1 MPKKSRRV
9 AVRQAELGQ
18 RKRRFHRAGAQAQG
32 PEAQASAHTVQSTEP
47 IAATSEAPAV
57 PQAASVPETPR
68 SVPQP
73 AHTPATAARAAAP
86 YMWPE
91 LRRINLN
98 YLYLVKVLKQHT
110 AITNLSIPLT
120 CLSL

>member
-32 PEAQASAHTVQSTEP
+32 PATQVSAPTVQSTEP
-47 IAATSEAPAV
+47 IAATSEAQAV

-68 SVPQP
+68 SAPQP
-73 AHTPATAARAAAP
+73 APAPTTAARVAAP

-91 LRRINLN
+91 LRRIGVITGLM
-98 YLYLVKVLKQHT
+98 LVILAVLT
-110 AITNLSIPLT
+110 AVLR
-120 CLSL
+120 

>member
-18 RKRRFHRAGAQAQG
+18 RKRRSNRAGAQAQG
-32 PEAQASAHTVQSTEP
+32 PEAQVSAPIVQSTEP
-47 IAATSEAPAV
+47 TAATSEAPAV
-57 PQAASVPETPR
+57 PQAAAVPETPR
-68 SVPQP
+68 NVPQP

-91 LRRINLN
+91 LRRIGVLTG
-98 YLYLVKVLKQHT
+98 LMLVILAVLT
-110 AITNLSIPLT
+110 AVLR
-120 CLSL
+120 

>member
-32 PEAQASAHTVQSTEP
+32 PATQVSAPIVQSTEP
-47 IAATSEAPAV
+47 IAATSEAQAV

-68 SVPQP
+68 SAPQP
-73 AHTPATAARAAAP
+73 APAPTTAARAAAP

-91 LRRINLN
+91 LRRIGVITGLM
-98 YLYLVKVLKQHT
+98 LVILAVLT
-110 AITNLSIPLT
+110 AVLR
-120 CLSL
+120 

>member
-32 PEAQASAHTVQSTEP
+32 PATQVSAPTVQSTEP
-47 IAATSEAPAV
+47 IAATSEAQAV
-57 PQAASVPETPR
+57 PQAASVPETLR
-68 SVPQP
+68 SAPQP
-73 AHTPATAARAAAP
+73 APAPTTAARAAAP

-91 LRRINLN
+91 LRRIGVITGLM
-98 YLYLVKVLKQHT
+98 LVILAVLT
-110 AITNLSIPLT
+110 AVLR
-120 CLSL
+120 

>member
-18 RKRRFHRAGAQAQG
+18 RKRRSNRAGAQAQG
-32 PEAQASAHTVQSTEP
+32 PEAQVSAPIVQSTEP

-68 SVPQP
+68 SVRSRRQHLPLLP
-73 AHTPATAARAAAP
+73 AP
-86 YMWPE
+86 
-91 LRRINLN
+91 LRP
-98 YLYLVKVLKQHT
+98 T
-110 AITNLSIPLT
+110 CGLS
-120 CLSL
+120 

>member
-32 PEAQASAHTVQSTEP
+32 PATQVSAPTVQSTEP

-68 SVPQP
+68 SAPQP
-73 AHTPATAARAAAP
+73 AHTPTTAARAAAP

-91 LRRINLN
+91 LKRIGVIAGLM
-98 YLYLVKVLKQHT
+98 LVILAVLT
-110 AITNLSIPLT
+110 AVLR
-120 CLSL
+120 